1 MIKRLMTALA
11 VVGAAFAGFASV
23 AKAEFPEKDIT
34 FLIPFSPGGGM
45 DSTSRAIAQ
54 VMGKYLPNNVNVVP
68 KNVPGAGGKRG
79 YGELARS
86 APDGYTISVIN
97 WPGAALPAVLDEP
110 ASYDV
115 NTLTWL
121 GRMSV
126 SEYLLGA
133 GPQSG
138 IKTLD
143 DLKNRDKPVKITSTG
158 PGSTAHVGASMSM
171 SVVGFEGEFL
181 TGYKGSAQ
189 YILGIVRGDG
199 DIAVAPVQTFAKFVE
214 AGDVVPVV
222 TFEEKSTFDG
232 VPTIVEAGYP
242 ELSGLGVERYVAGP
256 PGIPEDIRNVLSEAI
271 QKAIQDPETQAWAEK
286 TNRPFAPLNADEADK
301 AVKRSLATMIK
312 YKDALK

>member
-11 VVGAAFAGFASV
+11 VVGVAFASFAST

-54 VMGKYLPNNVNVVP
+54 VMGKYLPNNINVVP
-68 KNVPGAGGKRG
+68 KNVPGAGGKKG

-86 APDGYTISVIN
+86 PGDGYTICVIN
-97 WPGAALPAVLDEP
+97 WPGAALPAVLGEE

-133 GPQSG
+133 GKDSG

-143 DLKNRDKPVKITSTG
+143 DIKNRDKPVKITSTG
-158 PGSTAHVGASMSM
+158 PGSTAYVGASMAM
-171 SVVGFEGEFL
+171 AVVGFKGEFL
-181 TGYKGSAQ
+181 SGYKGSAD
-189 YILGIVRGDG
+189 YILGAVRGDG
-199 DIAVAPVQTFAKFVE
+199 DIAVAPVETFQKFVE
-214 AGDVVPVV
+214 SGDIIPVV
-222 TFEEKSTFDG
+222 TFQEKSTFDG
-232 VPTIVEAGYP
+232 VPTIKEAGYP
-242 ELSGLGVERYVAGP
+242 ELEGLGVERYVAGS
-256 PGIPEDIRNVLSEAI
+256 PGIPDDIRKMLSDAI
-271 QKAIQDPETQAWAEK
+271 QKAIQDPETQAWAK
-286 TNRPFAPLNADEADK
+286 QSNRPFAALDADQADK
-301 AVKRSLATMIK
+301 TVKKSLATMMK

>member
-11 VVGAAFAGFASV
+11 VVGVALAGLAST

-68 KNVPGAGGKRG
+68 KNVPGAGGKKG

-86 APDGYTISVIN
+86 PGDGYTICVIN
-97 WPGAALPAVLDEP
+97 WPGAALPAVLGEE

-115 NTLTWL
+115 NELTWL

-133 GPQSG
+133 GKGSG
-138 IKTLD
+138 IKTVD
-143 DLKNRDKPVKITSTG
+143 DLKNASKPVKITSTG
-158 PGSTAHVGASMSM
+158 PGSTAYVGASMAM
-171 SVVGFEGEFL
+171 AVVGFKGEFL
-181 TGYKGSAQ
+181 SGYKGSAQ
-189 YILGIVRGDG
+189 YILGSVRGDG
-199 DIAVAPVQTFAKFVE
+199 DIAVAPVQTFQKFVE
-214 AGDVVPVV
+214 SGDIVPVV
-222 TFEEKSTFDG
+222 TFQQESTFEG
-232 VPTIVEAGYP
+232 VPTIAEAGYP
-242 ELSGLGVERYVAGP
+242 ELAGLGVERYVAGS
-256 PGIPEDIRNVLSEAI
+256 PGIPDDIRKMLSDAI
-271 QKAIQDPETQAWAEK
+271 QKAIQDPETQAWAK
-286 TNRPFAPLNADEADK
+286 QTNRPFAALDADQADK
-301 AVKRSLATMIK
+301 AVKASLATMLK